1 MTVFFCSNND
11 EEETI
16 LSTID
21 NVRSVDQS
29 FIESLEDEDMKDST
43 VTMTEAENTVP
54 DTSNQKSKFY
64 SSRV

>member
-64 SSRV
+64 SS